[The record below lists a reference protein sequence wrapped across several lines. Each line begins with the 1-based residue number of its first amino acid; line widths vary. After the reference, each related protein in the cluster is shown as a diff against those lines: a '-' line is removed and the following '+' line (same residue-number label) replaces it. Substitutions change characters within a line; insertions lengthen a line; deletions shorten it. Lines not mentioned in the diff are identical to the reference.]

1 MIEEL
6 YNYIDNVFVYS
17 KDIDSKILESEKSKL
32 KIYIK
37 NNIENLSDLSFDTL
51 TKEIDKKLTYLLDK
65 EKSKEE
71 NKDPNH
77 ILYTGMDGIDKEIG
91 KSLLLKKSVID
102 PSKILEISYCTIGNN
117 SLHLHCGLSRKKISL
132 IQSDGTIRETNE
144 FAEMLRKIKK
154 YISDNFEKYGI
165 SESEKY
171 NDEILKKKCTELFI
185 IPYVHETLKQA
196 LTLCEKYTNITMIKL
211 ETNDGFFK
219 LIQPAL
225 VELGMTIENKFESSR
240 LEALSSQF
248 PEYINPD
255 TNQFNIEEFYKN
267 EPDRANSIYISSEL
281 LKINLQKIEENRL
294 SDKSIQMNTQLE
306 SMMSE
311 LVETSLLSSEQAM
324 QKYIQQ
330 PEYQEHMKQ
339 VQEQR
344 TILLSRIQDIRKN
357 NPTMSDGDFYKQMMV
372 SFLAS
377 VVSQIQTQYGQ
388 VLPPEKLAKINGL
401 LNPENITFT
410 NDKNQNDIQA
420 DSLTGRLIINPQ
432 KTGGSTLEEKI
443 VSSMGASIHESFHLM
458 VNMLKNPEQAEQLGE
473 RLMYKVATSE
483 GEKEVH
489 FAPGKYGQVLSEGFV
504 EKLSSEFAQKNGFY
518 YTLNPSYIPCVKLC
532 GEFMRQDSTIDESFL
547 FTKSG
552 DDIVSKM
559 SSDVKS
565 KFEESERL
573 FVFNTFEAKEVKK
586 DESLKGI
593 SSENVV
599 SSWVERKNK
608 VEEVKQNET
617 FKKPFEIK
625 KQEVVEQQ
633 AIQESKKEP
642 EFTTFK
648 KKKEERQIQQQNIN
662 VMSQPKKETH
672 EQQKQVTAQHNQTKQ
687 MEKPKVK
694 TLTKPTNNSGG
705 SSKGFVDTLIL
716 TLITGFVAGALF
728 MIAYY
733 IFN

>member
-1 MIEEL
+1 M
-6 YNYIDNVFVYS
+6 
-17 KDIDSKILESEKSKL
+17 
-32 KIYIK
+32 
-37 NNIENLSDLSFDTL
+37 
-51 TKEIDKKLTYLLDK
+51 
-65 EKSKEE
+65 
-71 NKDPNH
+71 
-77 ILYTGMDGIDKEIG
+77 
-91 KSLLLKKSVID
+91 
-102 PSKILEISYCTIGNN
+102 
-117 SLHLHCGLSRKKISL
+117 
-132 IQSDGTIRETNE
+132 
-144 FAEMLRKIKK
+144 
-154 YISDNFEKYGI
+154 
-165 SESEKY
+165 
-171 NDEILKKKCTELFI
+171 
-185 IPYVHETLKQA
+185 
-196 LTLCEKYTNITMIKL
+196 
-211 ETNDGFFK
+211 
-219 LIQPAL
+219 
-225 VELGMTIENKFESSR
+225 
-240 LEALSSQF
+240 
-248 PEYINPD
+248 NP
-255 TNQFNIEEFYKN
+255 
-267 EPDRANSIYISSEL
+267 
-281 LKINLQKIEENRL
+281 
-294 SDKSIQMNTQLE
+294 QLE

-344 TILLSRIQDIRKN
+344 AILLSRIQEIRKN

-372 SFLAS
+372 SFLTP
-377 VVSQIQTQYGQ
+377 VVSQIQTQFGQ

-401 LNPENITFT
+401 LKPENITFT

-432 KTGGSTLEEKI
+432 KTGGATLEEKI
-443 VSSMGASIHESFHLM
+443 VSSMGSSIHETFHLM

-473 RLMYKVATSE
+473 RLMYKVATSD

-532 GEFMRQDSTIDESFL
+532 GEFMRQDSTIDERFL
-547 FTKSG
+547 FTKSD

-559 SSDVKS
+559 SPEVKS

-573 FVFNTFEAKEVKK
+573 FVFNNFETKEVKK

-599 SSWVERKNK
+599 SSWMERKDK
-608 VEEVKQNET
+608 IQEVRTNESFKQ
-617 FKKPFEIK
+617 PFETK
-625 KQEVVEQQ
+625 KQEIVGQQ
-633 AIQESKKEP
+633 PTQESKKEP

-648 KKKEERQIQQQNIN
+648 KKKEERQTQQQNIN
-662 VMSQPKKETH
+662 VMSQPKQEIH
-672 EQQKQVTAQHNQTKQ
+672 EQQKQVTEQHNQTRQ

-705 SSKGFVDTLIL
+705 SSNGFVDTLIL

-733 IFN
+733 IFK